1 MGNEK
6 SEMEDAEII
15 PVPETEEKLRD
26 LLMNEKKVSDELI
39 RSFAFFQKFCEAYNK
54 VNEDSEVSEV
64 SSDEES
70 TSKLSEGDKGNRKPE
85 GKNDRKLKT
94 GKTGKQGKSEKTK
107 GKKLHRGKGKK
118 KRS

>member
-1 MGNEK
+1 MENEK
-6 SEMEDAEII
+6 SEMEEAEII

-54 VNEDSEVSEV
+54 VNEDSEVS
-64 SSDEES
+64 SDEES
-70 TSKLSEGDKGNRKPE
+70 TRKLSEGNKGNRKPE

-94 GKTGKQGKSEKTK
+94 GKTGKQGKSGKTK

>member
-1 MGNEK
+1 MENEK

-26 LLMNEKKVSDELI
+26 LLMNDQKKVSDELI

-54 VNEDSEVSEV
+54 VNEDSEVS
-64 SSDEES
+64 SDEES
-70 TSKLSEGDKGNRKPE
+70 TSKLSEGDKGNRKSE

-94 GKTGKQGKSEKTK
+94 GKTGKQGKSGKTK

>member
-6 SEMEDAEII
+6 SEMEEAEII

-26 LLMNEKKVSDELI
+26 LLMNDQKKVSEELI

-54 VNEDSEVSEV
+54 VNED
-64 SSDEES
+64 SDEES

-94 GKTGKQGKSEKTK
+94 GKTGKQGKSGKTK